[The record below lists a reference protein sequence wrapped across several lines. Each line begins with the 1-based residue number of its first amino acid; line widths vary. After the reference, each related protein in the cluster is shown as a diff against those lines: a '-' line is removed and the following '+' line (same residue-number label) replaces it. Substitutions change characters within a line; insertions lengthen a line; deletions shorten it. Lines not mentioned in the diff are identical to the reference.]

1 MKNVILTI
9 AMSLV
14 MTISFSQP
22 NDSTPRFKYVT
33 VAPDGSIAMT
43 IHDDTR
49 EETMKL
55 AAADNFYRYDII
67 EPTTSETLY
76 SANNKGKECTIDKT
90 IIEEGTY
97 DIRLYTSSFII
108 TSKITITATRKM
120 NSTLNPSKDF
130 VASRE

>member
-1 MKNVILTI
+1 
-9 AMSLV
+9 MSLV
-14 MTISFSQP
+14 ITISFSQK
-22 NDSTPRFKYVT
+22 NDTSPRFKYIT
-33 VAPDGSIAMT
+33 HAPDGSIAMT

-49 EETMKL
+49 EEIMKL
-55 AAADNFYRYDII
+55 AAADNFYRYDIL

-90 IIEEGTY
+90 KIDKGTY

-108 TSKITITATRKM
+108 TSKITISATRKM
-120 NSTLNPSKDF
+120 NSTSHPSKGF

>member
-1 MKNVILTI
+1 MKKIILTLI
-9 AMSLV
+9 WIFVVTA
-14 MTISFSQP
+14 TFSQ
-22 NDSTPRFKYVT
+22 NNNTTQRFKYVT

-43 IHDDTR
+43 IHDDVR
-49 EETMKL
+49 KETMIL
-55 AAADNFYRYDII
+55 TAADNFYRYDIV

-90 IIEEGTY
+90 KIQKGTY

-120 NSTLNPSKDF
+120 NSTSYPSKNF